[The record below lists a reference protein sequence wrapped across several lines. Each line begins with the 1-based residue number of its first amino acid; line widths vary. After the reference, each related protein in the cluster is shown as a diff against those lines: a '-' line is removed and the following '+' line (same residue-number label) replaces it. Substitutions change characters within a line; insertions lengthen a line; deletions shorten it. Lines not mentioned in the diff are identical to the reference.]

1 MTPVRQVAP
10 RVLAAALCLVPLA
23 ASAQSPSELRQEL
36 DTVAVA
42 LDRAVRQVSRA
53 GSFAVSGQT
62 TRAYALPGV
71 GAVFVLPARALPVRR
86 AQSAADRQAAHALAD
101 ARANLERSLRAA
113 RTPERRA
120 QVERSLEA
128 VRQAQ
133 VELQRRARPATPA
146 IPAPPAAPVMP
157 PVPPSAPVAPVARP
171 GPEEEELLLQL
182 PPLHELAAEVEAQL
196 AAQANMLRELEQES
210 RRAGLSL
217 AEQYQAE
224 VRALHAQADAF
235 RREAERAREE
245 AERAVRDQ
253 LDAASAELAGA
264 PPQSPAAPTASAVP
278 APPPPAAALAAPP
291 WSFWFEYEEGA
302 EFEDAEN
309 VVGSVRDAVVLVLEA
324 QGSRLT
330 RVAPADSVVVAV
342 DFVARGAGVAP
353 RTLVLR
359 VRKKDLD
366 ERKAGRL
373 GAEEFQRRVEVTEY

>member
-1 MTPVRQVAP
+1 MTPVRRIAP
-10 RVLAAALCLVPLA
+10 PVLAAAFCLAPLA

-86 AQSAADRQAAHALAD
+86 VQSAADRQAAHALAD
-101 ARANLERSLRAA
+101 ARANLERSLRVA

-120 QVERSLEA
+120 HVERSLEA

-133 VELQRRARPATPA
+133 AELQRRSRPVTPALPATPS
-146 IPAPPAAPVMP
+146 APVTP
-157 PVPPSAPVAPVARP
+157 PVPPSAAFAPAALP
-171 GPEEEELLLQL
+171 GRAEGEMLIQL

-196 AAQANMLRELEQES
+196 AAQANMLRELERES

-253 LDAASAELAGA
+253 LGAAAVEVAGI
-264 PPQSPAAPTASAVP
+264 PPQAAAAPRAIP
-278 APPPPAAALAAPP
+278 PPPPAAPVLAAPP
-291 WSFWFEYEEGA
+291 WNFWFEYEEGA
-302 EFEDAEN
+302 EPEDAEN
-309 VVGSVRDAVVLVLEA
+309 VVGSVRDAVVRVLEA
-324 QGSRLT
+324 QGARLT